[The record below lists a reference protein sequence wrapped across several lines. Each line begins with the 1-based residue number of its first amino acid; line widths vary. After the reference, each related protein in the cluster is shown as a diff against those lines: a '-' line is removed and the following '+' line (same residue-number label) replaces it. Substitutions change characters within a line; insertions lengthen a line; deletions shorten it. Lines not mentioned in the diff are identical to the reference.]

1 MRAMGRSRITRT
13 AGWGRLCIPL
23 LCLVSARAPL
33 AAAPLERP
41 ARLNPFIT
49 PPFPRLASTSPRQ
62 VVRAVEG
69 HRREA
74 VIVDPRLTREV
85 TLQFKGIALSDLCD
99 HLRDDTGI
107 ELSAG
112 PSVADEKVTV
122 SLPHMS

>member
-1 MRAMGRSRITRT
+1 M
-13 AGWGRLCIPL
+13 AGYRCGVASPVNCQLTL
-23 LCLVSARAPL
+23 HARL
-33 AAAPLERP
+33 AAAPLEP
-41 ARLNPFIT
+41 TARLNPFVT
-49 PPFPRLASTSPRQ
+49 FPFPRRASSSPRQ
-62 VVRAVEG
+62 VARAVEG
-69 HRREA
+69 YQREA